1 LKLLRLVPALDI
13 NLLQTVKSIMRCPS
27 LRWHYNLP
35 VVAAVYFIGDGG
47 YMGLRPPEMNSTD
60 TVAILYG
67 GKMPY
72 ILRPIKEDGSYLFVG
87 ECYVRGMMRGEIMES
102 LFPRFSDV
110 VLRSKLLAAGGW
122 LADSLPRSADTAFRP

>member
-1 LKLLRLVPALDI
+1 
-13 NLLQTVKSIMRCPS
+13 
-27 LRWHYNLP
+27 
-35 VVAAVYFIGDGG
+35 
-47 YMGLRPPEMNSTD
+47 MNSTD

-87 ECYVRGMMRGEIMES
+87 ECYVRGMMRGEMMES